1 MKSMISTMKRR
12 TNVMI
17 AGTLRGAR
25 GRNPPGI
32 SVKLHRPGREFRL
45 AGWPLSAMSVPMKQH
60 RSTRRVSVL
69 RGDRSRTWEI
79 RPGMHPG
86 RTLKLLAL
94 LLAADATAVTA
105 GPAGAPGNPHLSAQE
120 VSAEERAFLVARS
133 MINQTK
139 WVDAARQFRSYRA
152 RYPRG
157 QYVSDSFYWEAF
169 ARHRQGQL
177 EQAVMLL
184 DNMLENVPDSV
195 PGDELNARRV
205 NDARQLRLR
214 ILGEMAE
221 KGDPRAAQEVL
232 RQSEVALGAAW
243 DSASVAWD
251 SAAAAM
257 SVAWDSLAV
266 TMSTAWDSLAEVMVP
281 AFDTLAA
288 IMVPALDSLADLMS
302 RELPEAIDTI
312 AGTIEAADMSQFREA
327 LTRLE
332 AQFEGVRISVSR
344 NRELPEHC
352 EDESVQQ
359 EALTSVLRLVET
371 GRIPILRGVIDRD
384 DECSANLRVY
394 AVGRLAREG
403 TPEAER
409 ELISVAATHPDP
421 EARRAA
427 VSGLRRFDTP
437 TAFAALVNVLAR
449 SNDAE
454 MQEAA
459 ILGLRSSDNAGARN
473 ALAAYAADA
482 SKPESL
488 REDAIVAL
496 GRRDDVE
503 AGALIGIYSAL
514 ETRKLK
520 TAVIDRLRRRA
531 ENGSREAETWLFGL
545 AFDAN
550 ESDRIRSR
558 ALDAWARGPSLE
570 IAGLVEA
577 YNLLG
582 EPDLR
587 ERIFYA
593 LYRKAGR
600 SKGEA
605 KSEVLRKMVE
615 LARLEPD
622 PEVRER
628 AVAWLGRTGSPE
640 AVEFLLELLRGPQR
654 DTLPRTGKPGSRK

>member
-1 MKSMISTMKRR
+1 MMKRR
-12 TNVMI
+12 IGVVG
-17 AGTLRGAR
+17 AGPA
-25 GRNPPGI
+25 
-32 SVKLHRPGREFRL
+32 F
-45 AGWPLSAMSVPMKQH
+45 
-60 RSTRRVSVL
+60 
-69 RGDRSRTWEI
+69 
-79 RPGMHPG
+79 
-86 RTLKLLAL
+86 AL
-94 LLAADATAVTA
+94 LLAADATMITV
-105 GPAGAPGNPHLSAQE
+105 GPVRAIGNGHLSAQV
-120 VSAEERAFLVARS
+120 VSSDERDFLAARS
-133 MINQTK
+133 QINRTN
-139 WVDAARQFRSYRA
+139 WVDAARLFRNYRA
-152 RYPRG
+152 RWPAG
-157 QYVSDSFYWEAF
+157 KYVSDSFYWEAF

-177 EQAVMLL
+177 EQAVLL
-184 DNMLENVPDSV
+184 LENMLENVRDSV
-195 PGDELNARRV
+195 PGNQLNARRV

-232 RQSEVALGAAW
+232 RESDAALGAAW
-243 DSASVAWD
+243 DSAAKAV
-251 SAAAAM
+251 

-266 TMSTAWDSLAEVMVP
+266 AMSTAWDSLAEVMVP
-281 AFDTLAA
+281 ALDTLAA
-288 IMVPALDSLADLMS
+288 TMVPALDSLADAMS
-302 RELPEAIDTI
+302 RELPALVDSVTATID
-312 AGTIEAADMSQFREA
+312 AADMSRFRRA

-332 AQFEGVRISVSR
+332 ADLGGFRLLQLRDSR
-344 NRELPEHC
+344 LPEHC

-371 GRIPILRGVIDRD
+371 DRIPILRGVIDRD
-384 DECSANLRVY
+384 DECSVNLRVF

-437 TAFAALVNVLAR
+437 TALAALVNVLAR

-454 MQEAA
+454 MQEVA
-459 ILGLRSSDNAGARN
+459 IHGLRRSESAGARD
-473 ALAAYAADA
+473 ALAAFAADA
-482 SKPESL
+482 AKPEGL

-503 AGALIGIYSAL
+503 AGVLIGIYAAL
-514 ETRKLK
+514 ETPKLK
-520 TAVIDRLRRRA
+520 TAVIDRLREIR
-531 ENGSREAETWLFGL
+531 SREAETWLFGV

-550 ESDRIRSR
+550 ETDRIRSR
-558 ALDAWARGPSLE
+558 ALDAWARSPALELSSL
-570 IAGLVEA
+570 VQA
-577 YNLLG
+577 YNRFG
-582 EPDLR
+582 EPDRR

-605 KSEVLRKMVE
+605 KSEVVRKMVE

-654 DTLPRTGKPGSRK
+654 DTIPKAGRPGSRK

>member
-1 MKSMISTMKRR
+1 MKRR
-12 TNVMI
+12 IRVVG
-17 AGTLRGAR
+17 AGPA
-25 GRNPPGI
+25 
-32 SVKLHRPGREFRL
+32 F
-45 AGWPLSAMSVPMKQH
+45 
-60 RSTRRVSVL
+60 
-69 RGDRSRTWEI
+69 
-79 RPGMHPG
+79 
-86 RTLKLLAL
+86 AL
-94 LLAADATAVTA
+94 LLAADATMITVGTVRAI
-105 GPAGAPGNPHLSAQE
+105 GNGHLSAQT
-120 VSAEERAFLVARS
+120 VSAEERDFLAARS
-133 MINQTK
+133 QINRTN
-139 WVDAARQFRSYRA
+139 WVDAARRFRHYRVKW
-152 RYPRG
+152 PKG
-157 QYVSDSFYWEAF
+157 KYVSDSFYWEAF

-177 EQAVMLL
+177 EQAVLLL

-195 PGDELNARRV
+195 PGDELNTRRV

-232 RQSEVALGAAW
+232 RQSEAALGAAL
-243 DSASVAWD
+243 DSASIAWD

-257 SVAWDSLAV
+257 SVAWDSLAAV
-266 TMSTAWDSLAEVMVP
+266 MSTAWDSLAEVMVP

-288 IMVPALDSLADLMS
+288 IMVPALDSLADAMS
-302 RELPEAIDTI
+302 RELPALVDSV
-312 AGTIEAADMSQFREA
+312 AGTIDAVDMSEFRRA

-332 AQFEGVRISVSR
+332 ADLGGFRLKSR
-344 NRELPEHC
+344 DRQLPEHC
-352 EDESVQQ
+352 EDESVQL

-371 GRIPILRGVIDRD
+371 DRIRILRGVIDRD
-384 DECSANLRVY
+384 DECSVNLRVF
-394 AVGRLAREG
+394 AVGRLASEG

-437 TAFAALVNVLAR
+437 TALAALVNVLAR
-449 SNDAE
+449 SNDTE

-459 ILGLRSSDNAGARN
+459 ILGLRRSESAGARN
-473 ALAAYAADA
+473 ALVAFAADA
-482 SKPESL
+482 SKPEGL

-503 AGALIGIYSAL
+503 AGALIGIYTTL
-514 ETRKLK
+514 ETPKLK

-531 ENGSREAETWLFGL
+531 ENGSREAEAWLCGL

-550 ESDRIRSR
+550 ETDRIRSR

-570 IAGLVEA
+570 LAGLVEA
-577 YNLLG
+577 YNRFE

-587 ERIFYA
+587 GRIFYA

-605 KSEVLRKMVE
+605 KSEVVRKMVE

-640 AVEFLLELLRGPQR
+640 AVEYLLELLRGPQR
-654 DTLPRTGKPGSRK
+654 DTIPKTGRPGSRK

>member
-1 MKSMISTMKRR
+1 MKRTIR
-12 TNVMI
+12 VVG
-17 AGTLRGAR
+17 AGPA
-25 GRNPPGI
+25 
-32 SVKLHRPGREFRL
+32 F
-45 AGWPLSAMSVPMKQH
+45 
-60 RSTRRVSVL
+60 
-69 RGDRSRTWEI
+69 
-79 RPGMHPG
+79 
-86 RTLKLLAL
+86 AL
-94 LLAADATAVTA
+94 LLAADATMMTA
-105 GPAGAPGNPHLSAQE
+105 GPERAIGNGRLSAQV
-120 VSAEERAFLVARS
+120 VSADERDFLAARS
-133 MINQTK
+133 QINRTN
-139 WVDAARQFRSYRA
+139 WVDAARQFRNYRVKW
-152 RYPRG
+152 PKG
-157 QYVSDSFYWEAF
+157 KYVSDSFYWEAF

-177 EQAVMLL
+177 EQAVLL
-184 DNMLENVPDSV
+184 LENMLENVPDSV
-195 PGDELNARRV
+195 PGDELNTRRI

-232 RQSEVALGAAW
+232 RESEAALGAAW
-243 DSASVAWD
+243 DSVSVAWD
-251 SAAAAM
+251 SSAAAM

-266 TMSTAWDSLAEVMVP
+266 AMSTAWDSLAEVMVP

-288 IMVPALDSLADLMS
+288 IMVPAFDSLADLMS

-312 AGTIEAADMSQFREA
+312 AATIDAVDVSEFRRA

-332 AQFEGVRISVSR
+332 ADLGGFRVLKSR
-344 NRELPEHC
+344 DRQLPEHC
-352 EDESVQQ
+352 EDESVQL
-359 EALTSVLRLVET
+359 EALTSVLRLVDT

-384 DECSANLRVY
+384 DECSVNLRVY

-449 SNDAE
+449 SNDSE

-459 ILGLRSSDNAGARN
+459 ILGLRRSESPGARN
-473 ALAAYAADA
+473 ALAAFAADA
-482 SKPESL
+482 SKPEGL

-496 GRRDDVE
+496 GRREDVE
-503 AGALIGIYSAL
+503 AGALIGIYPTL
-514 ETRKLK
+514 ETPKLK
-520 TAVIDRLRRRA
+520 SAVIDRLRRRA
-531 ENGSREAETWLFGL
+531 ESGSKEAETWLFGV
-545 AFDAN
+545 AFDVN
-550 ESDRIRSR
+550 ETDRIRSR

-570 IAGLVEA
+570 LAGLVEA
-577 YNLLG
+577 YNRFE
-582 EPDLR
+582 EPDPR

-605 KSEVLRKMVE
+605 KSEVVRKMVE

-654 DTLPRTGKPGSRK
+654 DTIPKTGRPGSRK

>member
-1 MKSMISTMKRR
+1 MTSRKMTSRKAATKD
-12 TNVMI
+12 
-17 AGTLRGAR
+17 
-25 GRNPPGI
+25 
-32 SVKLHRPGREFRL
+32 
-45 AGWPLSAMSVPMKQH
+45 
-60 RSTRRVSVL
+60 RRVVAAAGL
-69 RGDRSRTWEI
+69 V
-79 RPGMHPG
+79 
-86 RTLKLLAL
+86 LAL
-94 LLAADATAVTA
+94 LLGADATVMTA
-105 GPAGAPGNPHLSAQE
+105 GSVRASGNGHLSAQS
-120 VSAEERAFLVARS
+120 VSDDERAFLAARS
-133 MINQTK
+133 QINRTN
-139 WVDAARQFRSYRA
+139 WVDAARQFRNYRA
-152 RYPRG
+152 KYPKGRY
-157 QYVSDSFYWEAF
+157 VADSFYWEAF

-177 EQAVMLL
+177 EQAVLLL
-184 DNMLENVPDSV
+184 DNMLESVPYSV
-195 PGDELNARRV
+195 PGDRLNVRRF

-221 KGDPRAAQEVL
+221 KGDPRAAREVL
-232 RQSEVALGAAW
+232 LQSEAALGAVW
-243 DSASVAWD
+243 DSASMAWD

-257 SVAWDSLAV
+257 SMAL
-266 TMSTAWDSLAEVMVP
+266 DSLAEVMGP

-288 IMVPALDSLADLMS
+288 TMGPALDSLADVLS
-302 RELPEAIDTI
+302 RELPEVADSIAATID
-312 AGTIEAADMSQFREA
+312 AARVRHV

-332 AQFEGVRISVSR
+332 EGLEGVRFLLVTRCRAIASSPSTAR
-344 NRELPEHC
+344 TSPC
-352 EDESVQQ
+352 KQ

-371 GRIPILRGVIDRD
+371 DRIPILRGVIDRD

-403 TPEAER
+403 TTEAER
-409 ELISVAATHPDP
+409 ELISVAASHPDP
-421 EARRAA
+421 GARRAA

-437 TAFAALVNVLAR
+437 TALAALVNVLAR

-459 ILGLRSSDNAGARN
+459 ILGLRRSENAGARN
-473 ALAAYAADA
+473 ALAAFAADA
-482 SKPESL
+482 SKPEGL

-503 AGALIGIYSAL
+503 AGALIGIYAAL
-514 ETRKLK
+514 ETAKLK

-531 ENGSREAETWLFGL
+531 ENGSKEAETWLFGL

-550 ESDRIRSR
+550 ETDRIRSK
-558 ALDAWARGPSLE
+558 ALDAWARSPSLE
-570 IAGLVEA
+570 LSGLVEA
-577 YNLLG
+577 YNRLG
-582 EPDLR
+582 DPDLR

-605 KSEVLRKMVE
+605 KAEVVRKMVE

-628 AVAWLGRTGSPE
+628 AVGWLGRTGSPE

-654 DTLPRTGKPGSRK
+654 DTLPKTGRSGSRK

>member
-1 MKSMISTMKRR
+1 MKSMKSTMIRR
-12 TNVMI
+12 IIDMI
-17 AGTLRGAR
+17 AGTVRGAR

-32 SVKLHRPGREFRL
+32 
-45 AGWPLSAMSVPMKQH
+45 PMRQN

-69 RGDRSRTWEI
+69 RHGRSRPWEI
-79 RPGMHPG
+79 RPRMHPG
-86 RTLKLLAL
+86 RTLRLLVL
-94 LLAADATAVTA
+94 LLAADATAMTA
-105 GPAGAPGNPHLSAQE
+105 GPVGAPGNPHLAAQQ
-120 VSAEERAFLVARS
+120 VSAEERAFLAARS
-133 MINQTK
+133 LINQTR
-139 WVDAARQFRSYRA
+139 WADAARQFSTYRT
-152 RYPRG
+152 RYPKG

-177 EQAVMLL
+177 QQAVLLL
-184 DNMLENVPDSV
+184 DNMLENVPDIV

-205 NDARQLRLR
+205 NDARQLRIR

-221 KGDPRAAQEVL
+221 KGDPRAAREVL
-232 RQSEVALGAAW
+232 RQSEAALGAAW
-243 DSASVAWD
+243 DSASIAWD

-266 TMSTAWDSLAEVMVP
+266 AMSTAWDSLAEVMVP
-281 AFDTLAA
+281 AFDSLAA
-288 IMVPALDSLADLMS
+288 TMGPALDSLADAMS
-302 RELPEAIDTI
+302 RELPAVVDSV
-312 AGTIEAADMSQFREA
+312 AGTIDAVDMSEFRRA

-332 AQFEGVRISVSR
+332 EQFEGVRISVSR
-344 NRELPEHC
+344 NRQLPEHC

-371 GRIPILRGVIDRD
+371 DRIRILRGVIDRD
-384 DECSANLRVY
+384 DECSVNLRVF

-409 ELISVAATHPDP
+409 ELIRVAATHPDP
-421 EARRAA
+421 DARRAA

-449 SNDAE
+449 STDAE

-459 ILGLRSSDNAGARN
+459 ILGLRRSESAGARN
-473 ALAAYAADA
+473 ALAAFAADA
-482 SKPESL
+482 SKPEGL

-503 AGALIGIYSAL
+503 AGALIGIYTTL
-514 ETRKLK
+514 ETPKLK
-520 TAVIDRLRRRA
+520 TAAIDRLRRRA
-531 ENGSREAETWLFGL
+531 ENGSKEAETWLFGL

-550 ESDRIRSR
+550 ETDRIRSR
-558 ALDAWARGPSLE
+558 ALDAWARGPSVEL
-570 IAGLVEA
+570 AGLVEA
-577 YNLLG
+577 YNRFG

-587 ERIFYA
+587 GRIFYA

-605 KSEVLRKMVE
+605 KSEVVRKMVE

-654 DTLPRTGKPGSRK
+654 DTLPKTGRPGSRK